1 MRFLRLL
8 LVTAGIAGTL
18 AIGAAVD
25 RSSHSVSDTL
35 YGAAV
40 PVLLLW
46 LAITVALLLLSL
58 RRPEMPA
65 VRCAL
70 VQWAAP

>member
-1 MRFLRLL
+1 MRVLRLL
-8 LVTAGIAGTL
+8 VVAGGVVRTV

-35 YGAAV
+35 YGAAG

-46 LAITVALLLLSL
+46 LAVAALLLLPRV
-58 RRPEMPA
+58 RRG
-65 VRCAL
+65 
-70 VQWAAP
+70 

>member
-1 MRFLRLL
+1 MRVLRRLL
-8 LVTAGIAGTL
+8 VVVGIAGSV

-25 RSSHSVSDTL
+25 RSSHSVSDTF

-46 LAITVALLLLSL
+46 LVIGLLLLLALRL
-58 RRPEMPA
+58 RR
-65 VRCAL
+65 C
-70 VQWAAP
+70 

>member
-8 LVTAGIAGTL
+8 VVAGGVAGTV

-35 YGAAV
+35 YGAAG

-46 LAITVALLLLSL
+46 LVIAALLLLPRL
-58 RRPEMPA
+58 RRS
-65 VRCAL
+65 
-70 VQWAAP
+70 